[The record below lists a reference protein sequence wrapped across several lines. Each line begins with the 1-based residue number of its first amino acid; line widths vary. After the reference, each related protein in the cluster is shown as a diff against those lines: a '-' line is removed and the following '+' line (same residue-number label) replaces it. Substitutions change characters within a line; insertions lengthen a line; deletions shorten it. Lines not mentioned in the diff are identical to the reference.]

1 MMNDNKEFYNR
12 IRGRM
17 IKPEMEEFYKKV
29 LQSE

>member
-1 MMNDNKEFYNR
+1 MNSNKKFYEK

-29 LQSE
+29 LKDE